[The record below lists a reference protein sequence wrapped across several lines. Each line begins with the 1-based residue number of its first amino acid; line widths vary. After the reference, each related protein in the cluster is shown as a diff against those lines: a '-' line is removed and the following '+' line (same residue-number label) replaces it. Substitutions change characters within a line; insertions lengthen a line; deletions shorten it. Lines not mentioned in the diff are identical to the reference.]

1 VKVVGGA
8 LAFLLAGA
16 LLGAAIGWAGN
27 PKPVE
32 VPDAGLGFVNY
43 LGPIVG
49 GSVGATFGLIL
60 GGGWVA
66 RMVNSGDAARA
77 SRPADRSSGPA
88 E

>member
-8 LAFLLAGA
+8 LACLLAGA

-66 RMVNSGDAARA
+66 RVVNSGDAVGA
-77 SRPADRSSGPA
+77 SRPADGASGPA